1 MKILAPASQRKTRL
15 DQGMDVGISVRGFF
29 IPKLDIRSSNILN
42 RERLVKINHL
52 SGEGC
57 PISRVEGTGNLSH
70 FADIVDVNGL
80 FAPMI
85 ITVTEKKR
93 ISEIRTFN

>member
-1 MKILAPASQRKTRL
+1 MN
-15 DQGMDVGISVRGFF
+15 RGRFA
-29 IPKLDIRSSNILN
+29 KN
-42 RERLVKINHL
+42 NHL

-57 PISRVEGTGNLSH
+57 PISRVEGTGNLSD

-93 ISEIRTFN
+93 NLEIRTFN